1 MYKIHNDP
9 ITLVFL
15 EAHFQNNRSVLTNEH
30 YKKANEVAL
39 MHWTRMS
46 NNQNKD

>member
-9 ITLVFL
+9 ISLVFH
-15 EAHFQNNRSVLTNEH
+15 EAHFQNNRSVLTIEH
-30 YKKANEVAL
+30 NKKANEVAI
-39 MHWTRMS
+39 MHWSRMS